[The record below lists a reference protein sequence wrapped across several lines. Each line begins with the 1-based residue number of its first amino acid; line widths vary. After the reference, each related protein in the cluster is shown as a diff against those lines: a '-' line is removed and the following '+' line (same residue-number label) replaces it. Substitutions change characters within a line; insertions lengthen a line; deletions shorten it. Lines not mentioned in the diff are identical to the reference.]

1 MCHSARSGT
10 SNRDS
15 SSTSARCTAKPRPG
29 SANAWPNAVRSRGS
43 WTGPWNRKPPCSWE
57 SRKPRR
63 ECCWAT
69 GRSPAKTRATWRL
82 ACGRPWTAL
91 ARRAGSCTTSAP
103 PSVALVSRRFRILDY
118 RSDGRRRGFP
128 FDPYLLYLHR
138 RLLRADEAAD
148 RLLGQI
154 PAAMVPSVLRN
165 FQGLLAAYRQ
175 DTEIRA
181 AADFYERACTL
192 FTRLREA
199 LRLSATDMDCM
210 RQPQELPPEQEHRL
224 SRVSARREPGV
235 TADETGR
242 GQPRCRQSGRLAT
255 PAPPASSGRPSP
267 ESSPRRRL
275 PGRSPR
281 RFCPLLPCRRIARGL
296 TASGPSTCCANRIPE
311 Q

>member
-1 MCHSARSGT
+1 M
-10 SNRDS
+10 
-15 SSTSARCTAKPRPG
+15 
-29 SANAWPNAVRSRGS
+29 
-43 WTGPWNRKPPCSWE
+43 
-57 SRKPRR
+57 
-63 ECCWAT
+63 
-69 GRSPAKTRATWRL
+69 
-82 ACGRPWTAL
+82 
-91 ARRAGSCTTSAP
+91 
-103 PSVALVSRRFRILDY
+103 ALVSRRFRILDY

-210 RQPQELPPEQEHRL
+210 RQPQELPRSKSIVYLELVLGGSLESLPTKLAEASRDAGSLDAWRRRRRPRL
-224 SRVSARREPGV
+224 LGDLPRSLLRADGFLDDLLDVSAR
-235 TADETGR
+235 
-242 GQPRCRQSGRLAT
+242 
-255 PAPPASSGRPSP
+255 
-267 ESSPRRRL
+267 
-275 PGRSPR
+275 
-281 RFCPLLPCRRIARGL
+281 
-296 TASGPSTCCANRIPE
+296 CCHAAGSRAA
-311 Q
+311 